1 VPQNALGKL
10 EITGEFDPA
19 PFGAPVRASQFVEV
33 RP

>member
-1 VPQNALGKL
+1 MNAAGKL

-19 PFGAPVRASQFVEV
+19 PFGPVVRASQNVEV